1 MSEEHDDEMP
11 DFTDDYSDDT
21 PTREELAIW
30 LSEFMSQSQKATAM
44 YRNHFCTLL
53 VAKLHH
59 EFGIEGMC
67 ELMMAIDK
75 RAGWVSDIIIE
86 DNDIHDV
93 LFRDYG
99 VFDNDAII
107 KARMSS
113 QLTEMNKKIWRLRKK
128 YSKLIAEEIASGA
141 NARQTEA

>member
-1 MSEEHDDEMP
+1 LSEEHDDETP
-11 DFTDDYSDDT
+11 DFSGDYSDDM

-30 LSEFMSQSQKATAM
+30 LSEFMSQSQKANAM
-44 YRNHFCTLL
+44 YRNHFCNLL
-53 VAKLHH
+53 VAKLYS

-75 RAGWVSDIIIE
+75 RSGWVSDIIIE
-86 DNDIHDV
+86 DNDIHDI
-93 LFRDYG
+93 LFREYG

-107 KARMSS
+107 KARMSN

-128 YSKLIAEEIASGA
+128 YAKLIAEEIASGNTA
-141 NARQTEA
+141 KVKE

>member
-1 MSEEHDDEMP
+1 MSEEYDDEAS
-11 DFTDDYSDDT
+11 DFSGHDEDDM

-30 LSEFMSQSQKATAM
+30 LSEFMSQSQKANAM

-53 VAKLHH
+53 VSKLHK

-75 RAGWVSDIIIE
+75 RSGWVSDIIIE
-86 DNDIHDV
+86 DNDIHDI
-93 LFRDYG
+93 LFREYG

-113 QLTEMNKKIWRLRKK
+113 QLVEMNKKIWRLRKK
-128 YSKLIAEEIASGA
+128 YAKLIAEEIAS
-141 NARQTEA
+141 NASAQVKE

>member
-1 MSEEHDDEMP
+1 LSEEHDDEAS
-11 DFTDDYSDDT
+11 DFSRYDEDDM

-30 LSEFMSQSQKATAM
+30 LSEFMSQSQKANAM
-44 YRNHFCTLL
+44 YRNHFCNLL
-53 VAKLHH
+53 VSKLHS

-75 RAGWVSDIIIE
+75 RSGWVSDIIIE
-86 DNDIHDV
+86 DNDIHDI
-93 LFRDYG
+93 LFNEYG
-99 VFDNDAII
+99 IFDNDAIV

-128 YSKLIAEEIASGA
+128 YAKLIAEEIASSA
-141 NARQTEA
+141 SAPAKD

>member
-1 MSEEHDDEMP
+1 MSEEHDDEAP
-11 DFTDDYSDDT
+11 DFSGNNEDDM

-30 LSEFMSQSQKATAM
+30 LSEFMSQSQKANTM
-44 YRNHFCTLL
+44 YRNHFCNLL
-53 VAKLHH
+53 VSRLYS

-75 RAGWVSDIIIE
+75 RSGWVSDIIIE
-86 DNDIHDV
+86 DSDIHDI
-93 LFRDYG
+93 LFHDYA

-128 YSKLIAEEIASGA
+128 YAKLIAEEIASGA
-141 NARQTEA
+141 SAQVKE